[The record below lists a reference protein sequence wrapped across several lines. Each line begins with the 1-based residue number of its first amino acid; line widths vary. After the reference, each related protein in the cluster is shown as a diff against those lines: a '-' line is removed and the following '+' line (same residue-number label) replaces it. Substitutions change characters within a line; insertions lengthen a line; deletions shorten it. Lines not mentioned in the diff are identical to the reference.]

1 MDSFSTVG
9 TIQIHIYCVCVRV
22 CCGCVAWL
30 TCLGLQEQTHMLWSC
45 GGKSFWWLLS
55 STSLLHRVVVIWLF
69 WRQKRQSQSTSST
82 GTTRDGIG
90 FGPTLADTNAP
101 KQKTSEPVEVR
112 VRLLPSV
119 RSYQLECQYR
129 NHRSQKKKKKES
141 ELIWFAVGPLPGT
154 MSKAKSTAHEPTIHY
169 LDSVLSDEEKRCAY
183 GHQWRNFSISRSGRF
198 RSKNKKR
205 DAVDG
210 KFFDGGSG
218 SGSLQDFEKVC
229 PFAHFIIVPINHNNS
244 PYRAH
249 I

>member
-1 MDSFSTVG
+1 
-9 TIQIHIYCVCVRV
+9 
-22 CCGCVAWL
+22 
-30 TCLGLQEQTHMLWSC
+30 
-45 GGKSFWWLLS
+45 
-55 STSLLHRVVVIWLF
+55 
-69 WRQKRQSQSTSST
+69 
-82 GTTRDGIG
+82 
-90 FGPTLADTNAP
+90 
-101 KQKTSEPVEVR
+101 
-112 VRLLPSV
+112 
-119 RSYQLECQYR
+119 
-129 NHRSQKKKKKES
+129 
-141 ELIWFAVGPLPGT
+141 